1 MARGR
6 LQLRI
11 KKLAFTNKVKKR
23 IEFNLRTVGR
33 FLVSELR
40 SQVSIPF
47 PPKSEVGSSP
57 HRRSGALRNSFE
69 FDVKRSLFS
78 VTLRVFTNIIYA
90 LRLEFGFVGT
100 DRLGRNINQGPR
112 PYWRVVMA
120 QNRQKI
126 GVGVARD
133 P

>member
-1 MARGR
+1 MAVG
-6 LQLRI
+6 L
-11 KKLAFTNKVKKR
+11 KLVLKRRVLTARVKKQ
-23 IEFNLRTVGR
+23 IEFNLKTVGR

-40 SQVSIPF
+40 SQVAIPF
-47 PPKSEVGSSP
+47 PPASMVGSSP
-57 HRRSGALRNSFE
+57 HRRSGALRKSFE
-69 FDVKRSLFS
+69 FQVKTSAFS
-78 VTLRVFTNIIYA
+78 VTLRVFTDIAYA

-126 GVGVARD
+126 GVGIARD

>member
-1 MARGR
+1 MATGLTLR
-6 LQLRI
+6 L
-11 KKLAFTNKVKKR
+11 NKRALTSRVKKR
-23 IEFNLRTVGR
+23 IEFNLETVGK
-33 FLVSELR
+33 FLVSELQ
-40 SQVSIPF
+40 SQVAIPF
-47 PPKSEVGSSP
+47 PPASKVGSSP
-57 HRRSGALRNSFE
+57 HRRSGDLRNSFE

-78 VTLRVFTNIIYA
+78 VTLRVFTNIVYA

-112 PYWRVVMA
+112 PYWRVVMR
-120 QNRQKI
+120 QNRTKI

>member
-1 MARGR
+1 
-6 LQLRI
+6 
-11 KKLAFTNKVKKR
+11 
-23 IEFNLRTVGR
+23 VGK

-40 SQVSIPF
+40 SQVAIPF
-47 PPKSEVGSSP
+47 PPASKVGSSP
-57 HRRSGALRNSFE
+57 HRRSGKLRESFQ
-69 FDVKRSLFS
+69 FDVKRGPFS
-78 VTLRVFTNIIYA
+78 VTLRVFTNIVYA

-120 QNRQKI
+120 QNRKQI

>member
-1 MARGR
+1 MAVGLR
-6 LQLRI
+6 LVL
-11 KKLAFTNKVKKR
+11 KKRVLTARVKKQV
-23 IEFNLRTVGR
+23 EFNLGTVGK
-33 FLVSELR
+33 FLVSELM

-47 PPKSEVGSSP
+47 PPASMVGESP
-57 HRRSGALRNSFE
+57 HRRSGDLRKSFE
-69 FDVKRSLFS
+69 FQVKTSAFS
-78 VTLRVFTNIIYA
+78 VTLRVFTNIAYA

-120 QNRQKI
+120 QNINKI
-126 GVGVARD
+126 GVGIARD

>member
-1 MARGR
+1 MAVG
-6 LQLRI
+6 LRVVL
-11 KKLAFTNKVKKR
+11 KKRAFTARVKKR
-23 IEFNLRTVGR
+23 IKFNLETVGR
-33 FLVSELR
+33 FLVSELQ
-40 SQVSIPF
+40 SQVAIPF
-47 PPKSEVGSSP
+47 PPASKVGSSP
-57 HRRSGALRNSFE
+57 HRRSGDLRTSFE
-69 FDVKRSLFS
+69 FDVKQSLFS
-78 VTLRVFTNIIYA
+78 VTLRVFTDIAYA

-120 QNRQKI
+120 QNRTKI